1 MIYIPFLFHKVFE
14 FYDFSISSGN
24 ILPCSNY
31 LLIYVSSKRVK
42 KIFYKVKKLDRIFQ
56 KYQKIH
62 FLLKGYFL
70 ATILSYF
77 RRNAKSE

>member
-42 KIFYKVKKLDRIFQ
+42 KIFYKVKKLGRIFQ
-56 KYQKIH
+56 KYQK
-62 FLLKGYFL
+62 KKKKQ
-70 ATILSYF
+70 
-77 RRNAKSE
+77 N